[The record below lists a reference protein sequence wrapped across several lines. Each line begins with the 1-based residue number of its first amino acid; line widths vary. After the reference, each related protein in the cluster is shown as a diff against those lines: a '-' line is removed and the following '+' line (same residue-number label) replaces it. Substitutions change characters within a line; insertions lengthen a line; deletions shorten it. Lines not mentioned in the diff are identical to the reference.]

1 MRKSAPVAFL
11 LAGFLVLGGLLT
23 STPAFAEDED
33 EDETSEV
40 VESPQAPLPLK
51 PRHKE
56 GEEKR
61 KELEEKYG
69 KQGKLSVPP
78 LVIRPQ
84 RDTDDLDGEE
94 DEEEEEEEGEQEGS
108 TTFQAPDAPV
118 NGAGAKVTG
127 GQSSG
132 EVAGTLSKAST
143 SFIAI
148 NPMTAAEGT
157 AGGTGRAVNPQQNIP
172 IDISQVRFNR
182 KSPAEVFIQASQVGL
197 YAMAAGAIIL
207 GLITAS
213 RAIRRK

>member
-11 LAGFLVLGGLLT
+11 LAWFLVLGGLLT
-23 STPAFAEDED
+23 STPAYAEDDED
-33 EDETSEV
+33 EAETSEV
-40 VESPQAPLPLK
+40 VESPQGPQPLK
-51 PRHKE
+51 LRHKE
-56 GEEKR
+56 GDEKR

-69 KQGKLSVPP
+69 KRGKLAVPP

-84 RDTDDLDGEE
+84 RDTDDLEGEE
-94 DEEEEEEEGEQEGS
+94 GGEVEEDEQEGS
-108 TTFQAPDAPV
+108 IGFQAPDAPV
-118 NGAGAKVTG
+118 NGAGAKVSG
-127 GQSSG
+127 GQPSG
-132 EVAGTLSKAST
+132 EVSGTLSKAST

-148 NPMTAAEGT
+148 NPMTAAEGN

-207 GLITAS
+207 GLFTAS

>member
-23 STPAFAEDED
+23 SAPAYAEDDED
-33 EDETSEV
+33 EAETSEV
-40 VESPQAPLPLK
+40 VISPQGPASQK
-51 PRHKE
+51 PQHKE
-56 GEEKR
+56 GDEKR

-69 KQGKLSVPP
+69 KRGKLAVPP

-84 RDTDDLDGEE
+84 RDSDDVAGDEDDEAEE
-94 DEEEEEEEGEQEGS
+94 DEQEGS
-108 TTFQAPDAPV
+108 TGFQAPDAPV
-118 NGAGAKVTG
+118 NGAGAKVSG

-157 AGGTGRAVNPQQNIP
+157 SGGTGRAVNPQQNIP

-207 GLITAS
+207 GLFTAS

>member
-23 STPAFAEDED
+23 SAPAYAEDDD

-40 VESPQAPLPLK
+40 VESPQGLTPLK

-56 GEEKR
+56 GDEKR

-69 KQGKLSVPP
+69 KRGKLAVPP

-84 RDTDDLDGEE
+84 RDSDDVADEE
-94 DEEEEEEEGEQEGS
+94 DEEGEDQEG
-108 TTFQAPDAPV
+108 TTGFQAPDAPV
-118 NGAGAKVTG
+118 SGAGTKLTES
-127 GQSSG
+127 QPSG
-132 EVAGTLSKAST
+132 EVSGTLGRAST

-207 GLITAS
+207 GLFTAS

>member
-23 STPAFAEDED
+23 SAPAYAEDDD

-40 VESPQAPLPLK
+40 VESPQGLTPLK

-56 GEEKR
+56 GDEKR

-69 KQGKLSVPP
+69 KRGKLAVPP

-84 RDTDDLDGEE
+84 RDSDDVADEE
-94 DEEEEEEEGEQEGS
+94 DEEDEEGEDQEG
-108 TTFQAPDAPV
+108 TTGFQAPDAPV
-118 NGAGAKVTG
+118 SGAGTKLTES
-127 GQSSG
+127 QPSG
-132 EVAGTLSKAST
+132 EVSGTLGRAST

-207 GLITAS
+207 GLFTAS